1 MNLQS
6 KEKAMRNEKGS
17 SESKV
22 MAAEEEVLVSKAI
35 AKPTFGNLGSNPPL
49 HSWAPFLP
57 LWASLLSPVKSGI
70 ELGDL

>member
-6 KEKAMRNEKGS
+6 EEKAMRNEKGS

-22 MAAEEEVLVSKAI
+22 MTAEEEVLVSKAI

-49 HSWAPFLP
+49 HS
-57 LWASLLSPVKSGI
+57 
-70 ELGDL
+70 